1 MLLRSLWVLLFG
13 TPCLLLSVY
22 LTYLLSY
29 LLTYFYSFVTHFFL
43 KEILNFSITGWVPW
57 EADSE
62 VEFSAQDVYQGVIFK
77 GWEGSKR
84 PKEKLSGV

>member
-1 MLLRSLWVLLFG
+1 MFFFFCYLINMQMLLRSLWVLLFG

-43 KEILNFSITGWVPW
+43 KEILNFSITVDIHYTPPT
-57 EADSE
+57 DLL
-62 VEFSAQDVYQGVIFK
+62 F
-77 GWEGSKR
+77 
-84 PKEKLSGV
+84 P